1 MAEVLIELVYRI
13 AGDVDEL
20 SHPDQTLAV
29 GLADVAHNQRKDAVF
44 GGAVVVGLGR
54 GLHRAASLD
63 KSGAERH
70 HVLFLGVHG
79 LFGHGVWLSLPDATR
94 TIDRKQ
100 PRGTGTKEDA
110 ALLHVIAPLLIE
122 SSQPRLRLTHQVG
135 RLFVVRAV
143 SVMAD
148 VDFGHVVQR

>member
-54 GLHRAASLD
+54 SLHRATSLNQP
-63 KSGAERH
+63 GAEGH

-79 LFGHGVWLSLPDATR
+79 LLHERVRLWLSKAAR
-94 TIDRKQ
+94 TFLRQRQRRPGADIDSV
-100 PRGTGTKEDA
+100 
-110 ALLHVIAPLLIE
+110 LLQVIAPRLIE
-122 SSQPRLRLTHQVG
+122 PSNPELWLTGEVS
-135 RLFVVRAV
+135 RILVVRAV
-143 SVMAD
+143 AVVAD
-148 VDFGHVVQR
+148 VDLGHVVQW